1 MLCNLKI
8 DVSNKIS
15 CARIKKYILKE
26 PVRLWK
32 LLFVPV
38 MFASIVVIAKPPAFW
53 NIIDPPPT
61 PHPKV
66 RPTFSPLKGKFWLLN
81 PVIYLRK

>member
-26 PVRLWK
+26 PVRFWK

-66 RPTFSPLKGKFWLLN
+66 SQNSKVCFLEVEPFLLFCA
-81 PVIYLRK
+81 KK

>member
-1 MLCNLKI
+1 M
-8 DVSNKIS
+8 
-15 CARIKKYILKE
+15 RI
-26 PVRLWK
+26 WK
-32 LLFVPV
+32 LLFVPA

-66 RPTFSPLKGKFWLLN
+66 SPNSTVSFLGVQSLL
-81 PVIYLRK
+81 LFHACDQ

>member
-1 MLCNLKI
+1 MRILF
-8 DVSNKIS
+8 
-15 CARIKKYILKE
+15 ARIKKYVLKE

-66 RPTFSPLKGKFWLLN
+66 SQNYKVCILGVESFLLFCAWLF
-81 PVIYLRK
+81 RGCKK